1 MAYVK
6 FDKEFAAA
14 VKQNLNEINEE
25 ITLTL
30 SSISSSFYN
39 KKISL
44 YSSFL
49 KVYDEEGNI
58 AFDYTNQAIRYN
70 NAADNGGDRAST
82 IGSSVATKVNK
93 VVNALDKVISLV
105 ETFESQTGL
114 SIESEVGDLSS
125 AFQFLATYGD
135 ASSLSALKGTGLFG
149 NASLDGIYDFDESI
163 FDYDGL
169 SIWSSFSGFLE
180 EQDGEGELEN
190 SIREFFLGKLN
201 GFLDKDGNV
210 IIDGKNLGALNSLS
224 MATLLQTDAG
234 QKMKDEFE
242 NDYKD
247 KMMQMFFSEGSKE
260 EGMVPFGQSQ
270 SSDQEL
276 MASIV
281 SALGISSALLG
292 SVTPNTDVGTDE
304 EKDDEKNHSRTI
316 VSSIYDV
323 LTGNSEL
330 LEDNKNAGLFV
341 SLVDVFEQDLT
352 DDNVLELMESIGLS
366 TSESNVMGE
375 AAATVGGIAGG
386 VIQSGGGK
394 NLLDGSLVEGVGNS
408 ESFGEL
414 DAPSID
420 EFQAWAEEHGL
431 EGSLS
436 DLYSKHYQEFKNGL
450 ETGSVSTALG
460 EMAGGIAEG
469 SVSTPLDKLVNLGNE
484 MSNEIK
490 KHNEQQIEV
499 STLESKQ
506 ESGHPISQGGGSKAE
521 QSISQEGPSGNGHPI
536 NQGGS
541 SNHGNSGHTSPNSGS
556 SHFENKQISE
566 TPQSQ
571 DGNQNYQEEFRHEVN
586 EPADNSSNQNQVV
599 TTEDNRPSVS
609 TQLPDLPTIK
619 KPESG
624 NDTTVSA
631 AEVEIPEVGTEKIKA
646 STAVVGAA
654 GIGATAILGSGNN
667 NVSLPSI
674 SVDMSA
680 PTVNA
685 APTINLDVDLPAA
698 ATNVAPSNSGVANT
712 VTSSGTP
719 TVDNSGVMTNN
730 TTNTTNTTNTANATN
745 VTNANSSA
753 GRTTSSAASTTT
765 HSTASSSSQSETLGK
780 GKSSYGAP
788 SDAKSGSTSKAQSS
802 GAKVESE
809 QQEQRTKVEDLDKK
823 LEVDAPEG
831 VLGDSSYAELI
842 AKNEKEV
849 KVATAVTV
857 SSLAFALALKLTNVI
872 GIVSFILVL
881 LAIVLVYTTFRVKKG
896 KERKKLESLIIIEK
910 IKKEEEIKTEVTSVE
925 DIPEESVVA
934 EEVETEATEIEETS
948 EEVAEVEVTEITE
961 PSNETE
967 VTVTEEVVQEEQP
980 DENVIYQEEIVYV
993 DEDGNVIELP
1003 EGAEIVYEEV
1013 VVEEETP
1020 VQEVEIPEKKEFQ
1033 SAEEV
1038 IYGEMPK
1045 ESSDK

>member
-30 SSISSSFYN
+30 SSVSSSFYN

-49 KVYDEEGNI
+49 KVYDEDEELI
-58 AFDYTNQAIRYN
+58 ADYTNQAIKYN
-70 NAADNGGDRAST
+70 SAADNGGDRAPS
-82 IGSSVATKVNK
+82 IGSSVAAKVNK

-125 AFQFLATYGD
+125 AFQFLAAYGD
-135 ASSLSALKGTGLFG
+135 ASSLSALKGTGVFG

-169 SIWSSFSGFLE
+169 SIWSSFGGFLE

-234 QKMKDEFE
+234 KQMKDEFE

-270 SSDQEL
+270 STEQEL
-276 MASIV
+276 MSSIAT
-281 SALGISSALLG
+281 ALGISSALLG
-292 SVTPNTDVGTDE
+292 NIKPKNDVGTD
-304 EKDDEKNHSRTI
+304 DDENSDEGSSRTI
-316 VSSIYDV
+316 VSSVYDV

-330 LEDNKNAGLFV
+330 LENNENAGLFLA
-341 SLVDVFEQDLT
+341 LVDVFDKDLN
-352 DDNVLELMESIGLS
+352 DSNVLDFMESVGMGVSKDLIKGGASVASGALITGGPAVHDGGEKS
-366 TSESNVMGE
+366 TFVDHLIEDV
-375 AAATVGGIAGG
+375 
-386 VIQSGGGK
+386 Q
-394 NLLDGSLVEGVGNS
+394 NLVHKDEHGAIDFDGYQTWKEEQGLDGSSLEHYAEYQKALDLENKNIIQVEAGAGAAAGAAGALDGIVGGVG
-408 ESFGEL
+408 
-414 DAPSID
+414 
-420 EFQAWAEEHGL
+420 
-431 EGSLS
+431 EGSNVLGKT
-436 DLYSKHYQEFKNGL
+436 LEVAQEKIEDFKNYNDHQ
-450 ETGSVSTALG
+450 A
-460 EMAGGIAEG
+460 AQ
-469 SVSTPLDKLVNLGNE
+469 N
-484 MSNEIK
+484 
-490 KHNEQQIEV
+490 
-499 STLESKQ
+499 TLE
-506 ESGHPISQGGGSKAE
+506 A
-521 QSISQEGPSGNGHPI
+521 

-541 SNHGNSGHTSPNSGS
+541 SGRGNSISQGNSSNQGSSSNQGNSGNSSANSGS
-556 SHFENKQISE
+556 SHAENRQISG
-566 TPQSQ
+566 TQQSQ
-571 DGNQNYQEEFRHEVN
+571 GNNQNHHHEEIKQEVY
-586 EPADNSSNQNQVV
+586 EPADTSSNQNQVV
-599 TTEDNRPSVS
+599 TPKEDKTSVS
-609 TQLPDLPTIK
+609 SQLPDLPTIK
-619 KPESG
+619 KPEGGNEATASG
-624 NDTTVSA
+624 VETTV
-631 AEVEIPEVGTEKIKA
+631 EVPEVDTEKIKA

-654 GIGATAILGSGNN
+654 GIGATAILGGGNN

-674 SVDMSA
+674 SADMSV

-698 ATNVAPSNSGVANT
+698 ATNVVPSNGGVTNA

-719 TVDNSGVMTNN
+719 TLDNAGVMANN
-730 TTNTTNTTNTANATN
+730 TATNT
-745 VTNANSSA
+745 NSST
-753 GRTTSSAASTTT
+753 GQTTGNAASTTT

-780 GKSSYGAP
+780 GKSSYGTP
-788 SDAKSGSTSKAQSS
+788 SDAKSSSTSKAQSS
-802 GAKVESE
+802 EAKADSE
-809 QQEQRTKVEDLDKK
+809 QQEQKTKVEDLDKK

-842 AKNEKEV
+842 VKNEKEV

-910 IKKEEEIKTEVTSVE
+910 IKKEEEIKN
-925 DIPEESVVA
+925 
-934 EEVETEATEIEETS
+934 EETS
-948 EEVAEVEVTEITE
+948 EENTEVTEVEVTEITE
-961 PSNETE
+961 PVDETE
-967 VTVTEEVVQEEQP
+967 VTVVEEVVQEEQP
-980 DENVIYQEEIVYV
+980 EENVIYQEEIVYV

-1013 VVEEETP
+1013 VIEEETP

>member
-6 FDKEFAAA
+6 FDKEFATA

-49 KVYDEEGNI
+49 KVYDEEGEL
-58 AFDYTNQAIRYN
+58 AVDYTNQAIRYN

-247 KMMQMFFSEGSKE
+247 KMMQMFFSEGAKE

-281 SALGISSALLG
+281 SALGISSALLENI
-292 SVTPNTDVGTDE
+292 TPKTDIGTDE
-304 EKDDEKNHSRTI
+304 EKDDDKDHSRTI

-323 LTGNSEL
+323 LTANSEL
-330 LEDNKNAGLFV
+330 LEDNKNADLFV
-341 SLVDVFEQDLT
+341 SLVDVFDENLT

-366 TSESNVMGE
+366 ISEKNVMGE
-375 AAATVGGIAGG
+375 VMTSIGTAASG
-386 VIQSGGGK
+386 VIHGGNEK

-408 ESFGEL
+408 ERFGEL
-414 DAPSID
+414 DAASID
-420 EFQAWAEEHGL
+420 EFQTWAEEHGL

-436 DLYSKHYQEFKNGL
+436 DLYSEHYQEFKNGL
-450 ETGSVSTALG
+450 ETGSVSTDLGKMGENLG
-460 EMAGGIAEG
+460 EDAGIFEEMIKIGKETSNALKGHNDQQME
-469 SVSTPLDKLVNLGNE
+469 VN
-484 MSNEIK
+484 
-490 KHNEQQIEV
+490 
-499 STLESKQ
+499 TLEGNQGSS
-506 ESGHPISQGGGSKAE
+506 SGNGNSINHGGSSKNE
-521 QSISQEGPSGNGHPI
+521 HSISQESPSGNDYPI

-541 SNHGNSGHTSPNSGS
+541 SNQGNSGHTSPNSGS
-556 SHFENKQISE
+556 SYVENKQISR

-571 DGNQNYQEEFRHEVN
+571 DSNQSYQEEFRHEVN
-586 EPADNSSNQNQVV
+586 ESADTSSNQNQVV
-599 TTEDNRPSVS
+599 TTEENSPSVS
-609 TQLPDLPTIK
+609 SQLPDLPTIK
-619 KPESG
+619 KPEIVNDAIASG
-624 NDTTVSA
+624 
-631 AEVEIPEVGTEKIKA
+631 AEVTEVGDEKIKA

-680 PTVNA
+680 PTVNS
-685 APTINLDVDLPAA
+685 APTINLDVDLPAV
-698 ATNVAPSNSGVANT
+698 ATNVVPSNSGAANT

-719 TVDNSGVMTNN
+719 TLDNAGVMTNN
-730 TTNTTNTTNTANATN
+730 TTNTTNM
-745 VTNANSSA
+745 NSST
-753 GRTTSSAASTTT
+753 GRTTSNAVSTTT

-780 GKSSYGAP
+780 GKSSYGTP
-788 SDAKSGSTSKAQSS
+788 SDAKSSSTSKTQSS
-802 GAKVESE
+802 GTKVDSE
-809 QQEQRTKVEDLDKK
+809 QQEQKTKVEDLDKK

-842 AKNEKEV
+842 VKNEKEV

-896 KERKKLESLIIIEK
+896 KERKKLESLILIEK
-910 IKKEEEIKTEVTSVE
+910 IKKEEEIKTEETSVK
-925 DIPEESVVA
+925 DIPEESVVTEEA
-934 EEVETEATEIEETS
+934 ETAEIEKKS
-948 EEVAEVEVTEITE
+948 EEVAEVEITEITE

-967 VTVTEEVVQEEQP
+967 VTVVEEVVQEEQP
-980 DENVIYQEEIVYV
+980 EENVIYQEEIVYV

-1045 ESSDK
+1045 